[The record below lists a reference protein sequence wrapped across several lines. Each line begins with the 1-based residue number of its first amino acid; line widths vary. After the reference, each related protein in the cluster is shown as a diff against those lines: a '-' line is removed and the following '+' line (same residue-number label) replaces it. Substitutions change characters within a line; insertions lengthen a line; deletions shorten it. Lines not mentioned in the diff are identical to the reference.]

1 MRARIIDA
9 FSEHPYSGNPA
20 GVVFFGESGW
30 PDEVLMRQVAA
41 ELHLPM
47 TAFAHP
53 LAYDPDADWALR
65 WFMPLREE
73 WLCGHATLAAAHAL
87 AEDGIA
93 GSVRFR
99 TLAGILTT
107 HAAADGTLTLDF
119 PAAECIDAPIPG
131 GLAAALGTQP
141 VRAWRTGALRDLVV
155 ELADEAAVRG
165 AAPDLAAVSA
175 LNHRED
181 IRGLTITARADPG
194 SAHDIVSRF
203 FSPNDGQ
210 DEDAVTGSTHTAL
223 APLWAARLGRNEL
236 TAFQASERTGVLGLA
251 VRGDR
256 VLISGRAVTVL
267 DGQLRGPD
275 DPAG

>member
-1 MRARIIDA
+1 
-9 FSEHPYSGNPA
+9 
-20 GVVFFGESGW
+20 
-30 PDEVLMRQVAA
+30 MRQVAG
-41 ELHLPM
+41 ELNLPM

-53 LAYDPDADWALR
+53 LAYDPQADWALR
-65 WFMPLREE
+65 WFMPLKEE
-73 WLCGHATLAAAHAL
+73 RLCGHATLAIAHAL

-99 TLAGILTT
+99 TVAGILTT

-119 PAAECIDAPIPG
+119 PAAETVEAPFPG
-131 GLAAALGTQP
+131 GLAEALGAEP

-155 ELADEAAVRG
+155 ELADEAAVRR
-165 AAPDLAAVSA
+165 AAPELAAVST
-175 LNHRED
+175 LNQRED
-181 IRGLTITARADPG
+181 IRGLTITAQADPG

-210 DEDAVTGSTHTAL
+210 GEDAVTGSTHTAL
-223 APLWAARLGRNEL
+223 APLWAARLGRDEL

-251 VRGDR
+251 LRGDR

-267 DGQLRGPD
+267 DGQLRTGRPPSPVGPD
-275 DPAG
+275 APAG